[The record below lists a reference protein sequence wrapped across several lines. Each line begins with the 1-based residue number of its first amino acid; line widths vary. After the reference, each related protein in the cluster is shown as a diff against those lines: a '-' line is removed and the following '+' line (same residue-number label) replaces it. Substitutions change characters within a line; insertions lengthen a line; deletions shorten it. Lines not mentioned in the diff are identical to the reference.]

1 VVTDRARTGTSRVR
15 DERGFSLV
23 ELLIAA
29 AISALVLGATAALAA
44 RMQQSYGTDLDDV
57 AVEEEVRFALDWIA
71 RLLRAA
77 GSNPYAITVSP
88 CPAAGTAFQALRLDP
103 DGDGI
108 QDDVR
113 IQADINPPNGILV
126 GSAGACTTEPGED
139 VTIAHDAG
147 AFVITRQDNGVDG
160 TPRAMTDP
168 IVTQLRF
175 TYLDTARAATT
186 DPAVIAYAQVSIT
199 GRARAWNA
207 ERQQFNT
214 KTLQTEVRL
223 RLR

>member
-1 VVTDRARTGTSRVR
+1 VVTVRVRAGVR

-57 AVEEEVRFALDWIA
+57 AVEEELRYSLDWIV
-71 RLLRAA
+71 RLLRQA
-77 GSNPYAITVSP
+77 GNNPYDITVSP
-88 CPAAGTAFQALRLDP
+88 CPVAGTTFQAIRLDP
-103 DGDGI
+103 NGNGV

-113 IQADINPPNGILV
+113 IQADVNPPNGILV

-139 VTIAHDAG
+139 VTIAHDA
-147 AFVITRQDNGVDG
+147 ANRAITRQDNGVDG
-160 TPRAMTDP
+160 APRAITDSV
-168 IVTQLRF
+168 VTQLLF
-175 TYLDTARAATT
+175 TYFDASFATT
-186 DPAVIAYAQVSIT
+186 TTPAAIAYTRVSVT
-199 GRARAWNA
+199 GQSRVWNA
-207 ERQQFNT
+207 ERNRYNT

-223 RLR
+223 RTR